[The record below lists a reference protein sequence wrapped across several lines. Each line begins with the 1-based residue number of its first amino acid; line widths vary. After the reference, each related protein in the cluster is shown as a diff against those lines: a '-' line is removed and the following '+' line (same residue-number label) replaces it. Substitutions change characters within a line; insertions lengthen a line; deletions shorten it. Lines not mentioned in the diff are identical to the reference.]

1 MTSGI
6 ILRVFHMYYSFFF
19 ELVVTV
25 ADETD
30 VKEARSFSSAW
41 RKSNEPAAD
50 RKAHKTR
57 GAHGWL
63 DPDKD
68 FPFHPRRRGEQT
80 CTRYIYTHTH
90 KYYERRKK
98 RNGRNETK
106 RNVLASVEADSVVR
120 RQQLGGG
127 LGERAEI
134 SREGERIIPSNANI
148 QRSPRGLFL
157 IIVYYRDDVTD
168 WLRFA
173 LARIVPSGGL
183 RQKGLILRRAR
194 AFDATKKPS
203 ADPVSTF

>member
-1 MTSGI
+1 MSKKQ
-6 ILRVFHMYYSFFF
+6 
-19 ELVVTV
+19 
-25 ADETD
+25 D
-30 VKEARSFSSAW
+30 RS
-41 RKSNEPAAD
+41 PP
-50 RKAHKTR
+50 R
-57 GAHGWL
+57 GARATNPPRIAKRTKHAARMAGWIQIKISL
-63 DPDKD
+63 FTLAVAASKRAHDI
-68 FPFHPRRRGEQT
+68 
-80 CTRYIYTHTH
+80 YIHTHAH

-106 RNVLASVEADSVVR
+106 RNVLASVEADSVAR
-120 RQQLGGG
+120 RQQLGEG
-127 LGERAEI
+127 LGERGEI

>member
-90 KYYERRKK
+90 TNTMNGERKETEGTK
-98 RNGRNETK
+98 RNETK
-106 RNVLASVEADSVVR
+106 RFSVR
-120 RQQLGGG
+120 
-127 LGERAEI
+127 
-134 SREGERIIPSNANI
+134 
-148 QRSPRGLFL
+148 
-157 IIVYYRDDVTD
+157 
-168 WLRFA
+168 
-173 LARIVPSGGL
+173 
-183 RQKGLILRRAR
+183 
-194 AFDATKKPS
+194 
-203 ADPVSTF
+203 